1 MELGVLVYEVTRAMP
16 QDERFGLTR
25 QIRDAVASVASNI
38 AEGHGRGTR
47 RDYIRVL
54 RTARGSLWEVSTELE
69 LAIRTGM
76 LRPDPQLDDL
86 ISETGRVLQALI
98 RALERKEREGHV

>member
-1 MELGVLVYEVTRAMP
+1 MVYEVTRAMP

-25 QIRDAVASVASNI
+25 QIRDAVASVAANI

-47 RDYIRVL
+47 RDYIRFL

-69 LAIRTGM
+69 LAVRTGL
-76 LRPDPQLDDL
+76 LRHDPQLDDL
-86 ISETGRVLQALI
+86 VDETGRILQALI
-98 RALERKEREGHV
+98 RALERKEREDHV